1 MVRSFSCHRRFR
13 VNGEAFRQWQ
23 PAESVPE
30 SKKVLK
36 RMRILQLTEA
46 VADKFLARR
55 SSHDVA
61 AERIAARI
69 LADVR
74 RQGDV
79 ALFRWALRLDGLRLT
94 RKSLWIGRA
103 EIKAAK
109 RSVPRE
115 LLKAIEHAAR
125 NIRRV
130 ANEQRPRS
138 WTLAVEPGVRV
149 GQRVEPLAS
158 VGCYIPGGRF
168 SLFSTLLMTAIPAQ
182 VAGVKRI
189 VVACPKP
196 SPALLAAAEVL
207 GVKEIVRM
215 GGAQAI
221 GAFAY
226 GTKSVPRVDKI
237 CGPGNRYVT
246 AAKRIVSNDCA
257 IDMPAGPTEVL
268 ILATGGSPRY
278 IAADLLAQ
286 AEHDPD
292 AIALLVTPSS
302 RLAKDVAVEVDRQLQ
317 DLPRTNPAWKSLA
330 LAGAILVAPS
340 LDAAIRFANRVAP
353 EHLSVP
359 HAHKDLVEKLSGA
372 GSVFLGPWSAQPIG
386 DYASGTNHVLPTSG
400 WARAR
405 GGLSVADFVKCSS
418 TQEISRAGLKSLA
431 PVVAAMARAEG
442 LEAHARAV
450 EVRQ

>member
-1 MVRSFSCHRRFR
+1 
-13 VNGEAFRQWQ
+13 
-23 PAESVPE
+23 
-30 SKKVLK
+30 
-36 RMRILQLTEA
+36 MRILKLTDS
-46 VADKFLARR
+46 VAAKFLARR
-55 SSHDVA
+55 SSHDAA

-74 RQGDV
+74 KNGDA

-94 RKSLWIGRA
+94 RKSLWISRA
-103 EIKAAK
+103 EIRDAS
-109 RSVPRE
+109 RSVPSE
-115 LLKAIEHAAR
+115 LLQAIAHAAR
-125 NIRRV
+125 NIRQV
-130 ANEQRPRS
+130 AVEQRPRS
-138 WTLAVEPGVRV
+138 WSITVEPGVRI
-149 GQRVEPLAS
+149 GQRVTPLANI
-158 VGCYIPGGRF
+158 GCYIPGGRF

-196 SPALLAAAEVL
+196 SPALLAAAEIL
-207 GVKEIVRM
+207 GVTEIARI
-215 GGAQAI
+215 GGVQAI
-221 GAFAY
+221 GALAY
-226 GTKSVPRVDKI
+226 GTRSIPRVDKI

-268 ILATGGSPRY
+268 ILATGGSPRF
-278 IAADLLAQ
+278 IAADILAQ

-292 AIALLVTPSS
+292 AVALLVTPLP
-302 RLAKDVAVEVDRQLQ
+302 RLAKAVAVEVEKQLRA
-317 DLPRTNPAWKSLA
+317 LPKTNPAWKSLR
-330 LAGAILVAPS
+330 LASAILVANS
-340 LDAAIRFANRVAP
+340 LDSAIQFANRVAP
-353 EHLSVP
+353 EHLSIP
-359 HAHKDLVEKLSGA
+359 DANRKLVEKLSEA
-372 GSVFLGPWSAQPIG
+372 GSVFLGPWSAQPAG

-418 TQEISRAGLKSLA
+418 TQEISRAGLKRLA
-431 PVVAAMARAEG
+431 PVVTAMARAEG

>member
-1 MVRSFSCHRRFR
+1 
-13 VNGEAFRQWQ
+13 
-23 PAESVPE
+23 
-30 SKKVLK
+30 
-36 RMRILQLTEA
+36 MRILKLTDA
-46 VADKFLARR
+46 VAAKFLARR
-55 SSHDVA
+55 SLHDAA
-61 AERIAARI
+61 AERVAARI
-69 LADVR
+69 LGDVR
-74 RQGDV
+74 KNGDA
-79 ALFRWALRLDGLRLT
+79 ALFRWALRLDALRLT
-94 RKSLWIGRA
+94 RKSLWIGHA
-103 EIKAAK
+103 EIRAAS
-109 RSVPRE
+109 RAVPRD
-115 LLKAIEHAAR
+115 LLRAIERAAR

-130 ANEQRPRS
+130 ADEQLPRS
-138 WTLAVEPGVRV
+138 WTITVEPGVRV
-149 GQRVEPLAS
+149 GQRVTPLGTI
-158 VGCYIPGGRF
+158 GCYIPGGRF

-196 SPALLAAAEVL
+196 SPALLAAAEIL
-207 GVKEIVRM
+207 GVTEIVRM

-221 GAFAY
+221 GALAY
-226 GTKSVPRVDKI
+226 GTQSIPRVDKI

-246 AAKRIVSNDCA
+246 AAKRLVSNDCA

-292 AIALLVTPSS
+292 AVALLVTPSS
-302 RLAKDVAVEVDRQLQ
+302 RLANTVAAEVEIQLH
-317 DLPRTNPAWKSLA
+317 DLPRTNPAWKSLR
-330 LAGAILVAPS
+330 LASAILVAPS

-359 HAHKDLVEKLSGA
+359 DTKRTLTEKLSEA

-405 GGLSVADFVKCSS
+405 GGLSVSDFVKCSS
-418 TQEISRAGLKSLA
+418 TQEISRAGLKRLA

>member
-1 MVRSFSCHRRFR
+1 
-13 VNGEAFRQWQ
+13 
-23 PAESVPE
+23 
-30 SKKVLK
+30 
-36 RMRILQLTEA
+36 MRILKLTDS
-46 VADKFLARR
+46 VAAKFLARR
-55 SSHDVA
+55 SSHDA
-61 AERIAARI
+61 ATERIAARI

-74 RQGDV
+74 KNGDA

-94 RKSLWIGRA
+94 RKLLWISRA
-103 EIKAAK
+103 EIRDAS
-109 RSVPRE
+109 RSVPSE
-115 LLKAIEHAAR
+115 LLQAIAHAAR
-125 NIRRV
+125 NIRQV
-130 ANEQRPRS
+130 AVEQRPRS
-138 WTLAVEPGVRV
+138 WSITVEPGVRI
-149 GQRVEPLAS
+149 GQRVTPLANI
-158 VGCYIPGGRF
+158 GCYIPGGRF

-196 SPALLAAAEVL
+196 SPALLAAAEIL
-207 GVKEIVRM
+207 GVTEIARI

-221 GAFAY
+221 GALAY
-226 GTKSVPRVDKI
+226 GTRSIPRVDKI

-268 ILATGGSPRY
+268 ILATGGSPRF
-278 IAADLLAQ
+278 IAADILAQ

-292 AIALLVTPSS
+292 AVALLVTPLP
-302 RLAKDVAVEVDRQLQ
+302 RLAKAVAVEVEKQLRA
-317 DLPRTNPAWKSLA
+317 LPKTNPAWKSLR
-330 LAGAILVAPS
+330 LASAILVANS

-353 EHLSVP
+353 EHLSIP
-359 HAHKDLVEKLSGA
+359 DANRKSVEKLSEA
-372 GSVFLGPWSAQPIG
+372 GSVFLGPWSAQPAG

-418 TQEISRAGLKSLA
+418 TQEISRAGLKRLA
-431 PVVAAMARAEG
+431 PVVTAMARAEG

>member
-1 MVRSFSCHRRFR
+1 MR
-13 VNGEAFRQWQ
+13 
-23 PAESVPE
+23 
-30 SKKVLK
+30 VLK
-36 RMRILQLTEA
+36 LTDA
-46 VADKFLARR
+46 LAAKFLARR
-55 SSHDVA
+55 SLHDA
-61 AERIAARI
+61 AADRIAARI

-74 RQGDV
+74 KNGDA
-79 ALFRWALRLDGLRLT
+79 ALFRWAERLDGVRLT
-94 RKSLWIGRA
+94 RKSLWISRN
-103 EIKAAK
+103 EI
-109 RSVPRE
+109 RE
-115 LLKAIEHAAR
+115 ARRNVSRDLVRAIEHAAR

-130 ANEQRPRS
+130 AEEQRPRS
-138 WTLAVEPGVRV
+138 WTITVEPGVRV
-149 GQRVEPLAS
+149 GQRVTPLETI
-158 VGCYIPGGRF
+158 GCYIPGGRF

-196 SPALLAAAEVL
+196 SPALLAAAEIL
-207 GVKEIVRM
+207 GVTEIARM

-221 GAFAY
+221 GSFAY
-226 GTKSVPRVDKI
+226 GTQSIPRVDKI

-246 AAKRIVSNDCA
+246 SAKRIVSNDCA

-268 ILATGGSPRY
+268 ILSTGGSPRY
-278 IAADLLAQ
+278 IAADILAQ

-292 AIALLVTPSS
+292 AVALVVTPSL
-302 RLAKDVAVEVDRQLQ
+302 RLAKAVAAEVEKQLLE
-317 DLPRTNPAWKSLA
+317 LPNTNPAWKSLR
-330 LAGAILVAPS
+330 LASAILVAPS

-353 EHLSVP
+353 EHLSIP
-359 HAHKDLVEKLSGA
+359 NASRELVDKLSEA

-386 DYASGTNHVLPTSG
+386 DYSSGTNHVLPTSG

-418 TQEISRAGLKSLA
+418 TQEISRAGLKRLA
-431 PVVAAMARAEG
+431 PVVTAMARAEG

>member
-1 MVRSFSCHRRFR
+1 
-13 VNGEAFRQWQ
+13 
-23 PAESVPE
+23 
-30 SKKVLK
+30 
-36 RMRILQLTEA
+36 MRIVKLTDA
-46 VADKFLARR
+46 VADKFLKRR
-55 SSHDVA
+55 SSHDA
-61 AERIAARI
+61 DADKISARI

-74 RQGDV
+74 KNGDP
-79 ALFRWALRLDGLRLT
+79 ALFRWALRLDGIRLT
-94 RKSLWIGRA
+94 RKSLWITRSEIRA
-103 EIKAAK
+103 ARRDVSPDLLRAIK
-109 RSVPRE
+109 
-115 LLKAIEHAAR
+115 HAAR

-130 ANEQRPRS
+130 AIEQRPRS
-138 WTLAVEPGVRV
+138 WTITVEPGVRV
-149 GQRVEPLAS
+149 GQRVTPLGTI
-158 VGCYIPGGRF
+158 GCYVPGGRF

-182 VAGVKRI
+182 VAGVTRI

-196 SPALLAAAEVL
+196 SAALFTAAEIL
-207 GVKEIVRM
+207 GITEIARM

-221 GAFAY
+221 GAFAC
-226 GTKSVPRVDKI
+226 GTQSIPRVDKI

-278 IAADLLAQ
+278 IAADFLAQ

-302 RLAKDVAVEVDRQLQ
+302 QLANAVAAEVEKQLH
-317 DLPRTNPAWKSLA
+317 DLPKTNPAWTSLRRA
-330 LAGAILVAPS
+330 SAILLAPS
-340 LDAAIRFANRVAP
+340 LDAAVRFANRVAP

-359 HAHKDLVEKLSGA
+359 DANQKLVAKLSEF

-418 TQEISRAGLKSLA
+418 TQEISRAGLKSLG
-431 PVVAAMARAEG
+431 PVVSAMARAEG

-450 EVRQ
+450 EVRE

>member
-1 MVRSFSCHRRFR
+1 
-13 VNGEAFRQWQ
+13 
-23 PAESVPE
+23 
-30 SKKVLK
+30 
-36 RMRILQLTEA
+36 MRILKLTDA
-46 VADKFLARR
+46 VSAKFLARR
-55 SSHDVA
+55 SSHDAA

-74 RQGDV
+74 KNGDA

-94 RKSLWIGRA
+94 RKSLWITRA
-103 EIKAAK
+103 EIRAAS
-109 RSVPRE
+109 RIVPRD
-115 LLKAIEHAAR
+115 LMRAIEHAAK
-125 NIRRV
+125 NIGCV
-130 ANEQRPRS
+130 AGEQLPRS
-138 WTLAVEPGVRV
+138 WTISVEPGVRV
-149 GQRVEPLAS
+149 GQRVTPLGTI
-158 VGCYIPGGRF
+158 GCYIPGGRF

-196 SPALLAAAEVL
+196 SPALLAAAEIL
-207 GVKEIVRM
+207 GVTEIARM

-221 GAFAY
+221 GALAY
-226 GTKSVPRVDKI
+226 GTQSIPRVDKI

-278 IAADLLAQ
+278 IAADFLAQ

-292 AIALLVTPSS
+292 AVALLVTPSP
-302 RLAKDVAVEVDRQLQ
+302 RLAKVVAAEVEKQLR
-317 DLPRTNPAWKSLA
+317 DLPKTNPAWKSLQ
-330 LAGAILVAPS
+330 LSSAILVAPS
-340 LDAAIRFANRVAP
+340 LDAAIRFANHVAP
-353 EHLSVP
+353 EHLSLP
-359 HAHKDLVEKLSGA
+359 DANKKLVEKLSEA

-405 GGLSVADFVKCSS
+405 GGLSVVDFVKCSS
-418 TQEISRAGLKSLA
+418 TQEISRSGLKRLA
-431 PVVAAMARAEG
+431 PVVTAMARAEG

-450 EVRQ
+450 EVRE

>member
-1 MVRSFSCHRRFR
+1 
-13 VNGEAFRQWQ
+13 
-23 PAESVPE
+23 
-30 SKKVLK
+30 
-36 RMRILQLTEA
+36 MRILKLTDA
-46 VADKFLARR
+46 VTEKFLARR
-55 SSHDVA
+55 SSHDAA

-74 RQGDV
+74 KNGDA
-79 ALFRWALRLDGLRLT
+79 ALIRWAQRLDGLRLT
-94 RKSLWIGRA
+94 QKSMWITRA
-103 EIKAAK
+103 EIRAAS
-109 RSVPRE
+109 RGVPRD
-115 LLKAIEHAAR
+115 LMRAIEHAAR

-130 ANEQRPRS
+130 AEEQRPHS
-138 WTLAVEPGVRV
+138 WTITVEPGVRV
-149 GQRVEPLAS
+149 GQRVTPIETI
-158 VGCYIPGGRF
+158 GCYIPGGRF

-189 VVACPKP
+189 LVACPKP
-196 SPALLAAAEVL
+196 SPALLAAAEFL
-207 GVKEIVRM
+207 GVTEIARL

-226 GTKSVPRVDKI
+226 GTQSVPRVEKI

-278 IAADLLAQ
+278 IAADFLAQ

-292 AIALLVTPSS
+292 AVALLVTPSAN
-302 RLAKDVAVEVDRQLQ
+302 LAKAVAAEVDKQLR
-317 DLPRTNPAWKSLA
+317 DLPKSNPAWTSLQ
-330 LAGAILVAPS
+330 LASAILVSPS
-340 LDAAIRFANRVAP
+340 LDAAIRFANRMAP
-353 EHLSVP
+353 EHLSIP
-359 HAHKDLVEKLSGA
+359 NTNKRLVELLSEA

-400 WARAR
+400 WAHAR
-405 GGLSVADFVKCSS
+405 GGLSVTDFVKCSS
-418 TQEISRAGLKSLA
+418 TQEISRAGLKRLA
-431 PVVAAMARAEG
+431 PVVTAMARAEG

>member
-1 MVRSFSCHRRFR
+1 
-13 VNGEAFRQWQ
+13 
-23 PAESVPE
+23 
-30 SKKVLK
+30 
-36 RMRILQLTEA
+36 MRIVKLT
-46 VADKFLARR
+46 DW
-55 SSHDVA
+55 VA
-61 AERIAARI
+61 AEFFAGRRSHDAAAERVAARI

-74 RQGDV
+74 RGGDA
-79 ALFRWALRLDGLRLT
+79 ALFRWVKKLDGLTLNR
-94 RKSLWIGRA
+94 RSLWISGAELRA
-103 EIKAAK
+103 ARKNV
-109 RSVPRE
+109 SPE
-115 LLKAIEHAAR
+115 LISAMEHAAQ

-130 ANEQRPRS
+130 AEQQLPKN
-138 WTLAVEPGVRV
+138 WIIEVEPGVRV
-149 GQRVEPLAS
+149 GQRVTPLET

-196 SPALLAAAEVL
+196 SPALLVAAEML
-207 GVKEIVRM
+207 GVREIARM

-226 GTKSVPRVDKI
+226 GTASVPRVDKI

-246 AAKRIVSNDCA
+246 AAKRVVSNDCA

-268 ILATGGSPRY
+268 IFAAGGNPKF
-278 IAADLLAQ
+278 IAADVLAQ

-292 AIALLVTPSS
+292 AVALVVTPSA
-302 RLAKDVAVEVDRQLQ
+302 RLAKEISAEVEKQLR
-317 DLPRTNPAWKSLA
+317 DLPDTNPAWKSLVRA
-330 LAGAILVAPS
+330 SGILVAPS
-340 LDAAIRFANRVAP
+340 LDAAVRFSNQVAP

-359 HAHKDLVEKLSGA
+359 FGSESLAKKLTEA

-400 WARAR
+400 WARTR
-405 GGLSVADFVKCSS
+405 GGLGVLDFVKCSS
-418 TQEISRAGLKSLA
+418 TQEISPRGLRSLA
-431 PVVAAMARAEG
+431 PVVSAMARAEG

-450 EVRQ
+450 EVRK

>member
-1 MVRSFSCHRRFR
+1 
-13 VNGEAFRQWQ
+13 
-23 PAESVPE
+23 
-30 SKKVLK
+30 
-36 RMRILQLTEA
+36 MRILKLTEA
-46 VADKFLARR
+46 VAAKFLARR
-55 SSHDVA
+55 SMRDGA

-74 RQGDV
+74 KNGDP
-79 ALFRWALRLDGLRLT
+79 ALFRWALRLDNLRIT
-94 RKSLWIGRA
+94 RKSLRISKSEIRA
-103 EIKAAK
+103 AS
-109 RSVPRE
+109 RNVPRD
-115 LLKAIEHAAR
+115 LVRAIEHAAR

-130 ANEQRPRS
+130 AEEQRPRS
-138 WTLAVEPGVRV
+138 WTITVEPGVRV
-149 GQRVEPLAS
+149 GQRVTPLGT

-189 VVACPKP
+189 VVTCPKP
-196 SPALLAAAEVL
+196 SPALLAAAEIL
-207 GVKEIVRM
+207 GITEIARM

-221 GAFAY
+221 AALAY
-226 GTKSVPRVDKI
+226 GTQSIPRVDKI
-237 CGPGNRYVT
+237 CGPGNRFVT

-268 ILATGGSPRY
+268 ILATGGSARY
-278 IAADLLAQ
+278 IAADILAQ

-292 AIALLVTPSS
+292 AVALLVTPSP
-302 RLAKDVAVEVDRQLQ
+302 RLAKEVAAEVGKQLR
-317 DLPRTNPAWKSLA
+317 DLPGTNPAWKSLQ
-330 LAGAILVAPS
+330 LASAILVAPS

-353 EHLSVP
+353 EHLSIP
-359 HAHKDLVEKLSGA
+359 AANKKLIEKLSEA
-372 GSVFLGPWSAQPIG
+372 GSVFLGQWSAQPIG

-405 GGLSVADFVKCSS
+405 GGLSVTDFVKCSS
-418 TQEISRAGLKSLA
+418 TQEISRAGLKRLA
-431 PVVAAMARAEG
+431 PVVTAMARAEG

>member
-1 MVRSFSCHRRFR
+1 MSSS
-13 VNGEAFRQWQ
+13 
-23 PAESVPE
+23 P
-30 SKKVLK
+30 
-36 RMRILQLTEA
+36 MRILKLTGA
-46 VADKFLARR
+46 IAAGFFVRR
-55 SSHDVA
+55 SSHDAA
-61 AERIAARI
+61 AERIASRI

-74 RQGDV
+74 RNGDA
-79 ALFRWALRLDGLRLT
+79 ALFRWARRLDGLSLSRGH
-94 RKSLWIGRA
+94 LWISRA
-103 EIKAAK
+103 ELRASRRNVAG
-109 RSVPRE
+109 E
-115 LLKAIEHAAR
+115 LLQAIEHAAR
-125 NIRRV
+125 NVRRV
-130 ANEQRPRS
+130 AEQQRPRS
-138 WTLAVEPGVRV
+138 WTITVEPGVRV
-149 GQRVEPLAS
+149 GQRVTPLGTI
-158 VGCYIPGGRF
+158 GCYVPGGRF

-196 SPALLAAAEVL
+196 SPALLAAAEIL
-207 GVKEIVRM
+207 GVTEIARL

-226 GTKSVPRVDKI
+226 GTQSVPRVDKI

-268 ILATGGSPRY
+268 ILATRGDPGF

-292 AIALLVTPSS
+292 AVALLVTTSA
-302 RLAKDVAVEVDRQLQ
+302 RLAREVAAEVGRQLR
-317 DLPRTNPAWKSLA
+317 DLPKTNPAWLSLKSA
-330 LAGAILVAPS
+330 SAILVAPS
-340 LDAAIRFANRVAP
+340 TAAAVRFANQMAP
-353 EHLSVP
+353 EHLSIP
-359 HAHKDLVEKLSGA
+359 NGEPALIEKLSEA

-418 TQEISRAGLKSLA
+418 TQEISRAGLKRLA
-431 PVVAAMARAEG
+431 PVVSAMARAEG

-450 EVRQ
+450 EVRR

>member
-1 MVRSFSCHRRFR
+1 
-13 VNGEAFRQWQ
+13 
-23 PAESVPE
+23 
-30 SKKVLK
+30 
-36 RMRILQLTEA
+36 MRIVKLTDA
-46 VADKFLARR
+46 VAAKFLARR
-55 SSHDVA
+55 SLHDAA
-61 AERIAARI
+61 AERVAARI

-74 RQGDV
+74 KNGDA

-103 EIKAAK
+103 EI
-109 RSVPRE
+109 RSARRNVPRG
-115 LLKAIEHAAR
+115 LLRAIEHAAR

-130 ANEQRPRS
+130 AEEQLPRS
-138 WTLAVEPGVRV
+138 WTITVEPGVRV
-149 GQRVEPLAS
+149 GQRVTPLGTI
-158 VGCYIPGGRF
+158 GCYIPGGRF

-182 VAGVKRI
+182 VAGVQRI

-196 SPALLAAAEVL
+196 SPALLAAAEIL
-207 GVKEIVRM
+207 GVTEIARM

-226 GTKSVPRVDKI
+226 GTQSIPPVDKI

-278 IAADLLAQ
+278 IAADVLAQ

-292 AIALLVTPSS
+292 AVALLVTPSA
-302 RLAKDVAVEVDRQLQ
+302 RLAKTVAAEVDRQLRE
-317 DLPRTNPAWKSLA
+317 LPKTNPAWKSLR
-330 LAGAILVAPS
+330 LASAILVAPS
-340 LDAAIRFANRVAP
+340 LDAAIQFANRVAP

-359 HAHKDLVEKLSGA
+359 DANKTLTEKLSEA

-418 TQEISRAGLKSLA
+418 TQEISRAGLKRLA
-431 PVVAAMARAEG
+431 PVVTAMARAEG

>member
-1 MVRSFSCHRRFR
+1 
-13 VNGEAFRQWQ
+13 
-23 PAESVPE
+23 
-30 SKKVLK
+30 
-36 RMRILQLTEA
+36 MRILKLTDA
-46 VADKFLARR
+46 FAARFLARR
-55 SSHDVA
+55 SSHDAA
-61 AERIAARI
+61 AEQVASRI

-74 RQGDV
+74 RNGDT
-79 ALFRWALRLDGLRLT
+79 ALFRWARRLDGLRLT
-94 RKSLWIGRA
+94 RDTIWISRA
-103 EIKAAK
+103 ELRAA
-109 RSVPRE
+109 RRDVPRD
-115 LLKAIEHAAR
+115 LLRAIEHAAR

-130 ANEQRPRS
+130 AEQQRPSS
-138 WTLAVEPGVRV
+138 WTITIEPGVRV
-149 GQRVEPLAS
+149 GQRVTPLGTI
-158 VGCYIPGGRF
+158 GCYIPGGRF

-182 VAGVKRI
+182 VAGVDSI

-196 SPALLAAAEVL
+196 SPALLAAAEIL
-207 GVKEIVRM
+207 GVKEIARI

-226 GTKSVPRVDKI
+226 GTPSIPRVDKI

-268 ILATGGSPRY
+268 ILATGGEPNF

-292 AIALLVTPSS
+292 AVALLVTTSA
-302 RLAKDVAVEVDRQLQ
+302 RLAREVAAEVALQLRE
-317 DLPRTNPAWKSLA
+317 LPRTNPAWKSLRA
-330 LAGAILVAPS
+330 ASAILVAPS
-340 LDAAIRFANRVAP
+340 LDSAIRFANRVAP

-359 HAHKDLVEKLSGA
+359 FANRALVEKLSEA

-400 WARAR
+400 WARTR
-405 GGLSVADFVKCSS
+405 GGLSVSDFVKCSS
-418 TQEISRAGLKSLA
+418 PQEISRAGLKSLA
-431 PVVAAMARAEG
+431 PVVSAMARAEG

-450 EVRQ
+450 EVRR

>member
-1 MVRSFSCHRRFR
+1 V
-13 VNGEAFRQWQ
+13 
-23 PAESVPE
+23 
-30 SKKVLK
+30 KKSSNL
-36 RMRILQLTEA
+36 MRILKLTDR
-46 VADKFLARR
+46 VAEQFFARR
-55 SSHDVA
+55 SSHDAAADKIA
-61 AERIAARI
+61 AEI

-74 RQGDV
+74 KNGDV
-79 ALFRWALRLDGLRLT
+79 ALFRWALRLDKLRLT
-94 RKSLWIGRA
+94 RKSLWMTRA
-103 EIKAAK
+103 EI
-109 RSVPRE
+109 REGSRGVSRE
-115 LLKAIEHAAR
+115 LTRAIEHAAK

-130 ANEQRPRS
+130 AEAQRPRS
-138 WTLAVEPGVRV
+138 WTITVELGVRV
-149 GQRVEPLAS
+149 GQRVTPLGTI
-158 VGCYIPGGRF
+158 GCYIPGGRF
-168 SLFSTLLMTAIPAQ
+168 SLFSTMLMTAIPAQ

-196 SPALLAAAEVL
+196 SPALFAAAEIL
-207 GVKEIVRM
+207 GITEIARM

-226 GTKSVPRVDKI
+226 GTQSIPRVDKI

-268 ILATGGSPRY
+268 ILATGGSPRF
-278 IAADLLAQ
+278 IAADFLAQ

-292 AIALLVTPSS
+292 AIALLITPSA
-302 RLAKDVAVEVDRQLQ
+302 RLAKSVADEVDKQLK
-317 DLPRTNPAWKSLA
+317 DLPETNPAYKSLQQA
-330 LAGAILVAPS
+330 CAILVAPS
-340 LDAAIRFANRVAP
+340 LDAAIRFTNRVAP
-353 EHLSVP
+353 EHLSIP
-359 HAHKDLVEKLSGA
+359 QANKSLIEKLSEA

-400 WARAR
+400 WAHTR

-418 TQEISRAGLKSLA
+418 TQEISPAGLKRLA

-450 EVRQ
+450 EVRE

>member
-1 MVRSFSCHRRFR
+1 
-13 VNGEAFRQWQ
+13 
-23 PAESVPE
+23 
-30 SKKVLK
+30 
-36 RMRILQLTEA
+36 MRILKLTDA
-46 VADKFLARR
+46 VAAKFLARR
-55 SSHDVA
+55 GSHDAA

-69 LADVR
+69 LTDVR
-74 RQGDV
+74 KHGDP

-94 RKSLWIGRA
+94 RKSLWITRPEIRA
-103 EIKAAK
+103 AS
-109 RSVPRE
+109 RNVPRG
-115 LLKAIEHAAR
+115 LTRAIEHAAR

-130 ANEQRPRS
+130 AEEQRPRS
-138 WTLAVEPGVRV
+138 WTITVEPGVCV
-149 GQRVEPLAS
+149 SQRVTPLGTI
-158 VGCYIPGGRF
+158 GCYIPGGRF

-196 SPALLAAAEVL
+196 SPALLAAAEIL
-207 GVKEIVRM
+207 GLTEIARM

-221 GAFAY
+221 GALAY
-226 GTKSVPRVDKI
+226 GTRSIPRVDKI

-268 ILATGGSPRY
+268 ILATDGSPRY
-278 IAADLLAQ
+278 IAADILAQ

-292 AIALLVTPSS
+292 AVALLVTPSP
-302 RLAKDVAVEVDRQLQ
+302 RLAKAVAAEVEKQLG
-317 DLPRTNPAWKSLA
+317 DLPKTNPAWKSLR
-330 LAGAILVAPS
+330 LASAILVAPS
-340 LDAAIRFANRVAP
+340 LDAAILFANRVAP
-353 EHLSVP
+353 EHLSIP
-359 HAHKDLVEKLSGA
+359 DANKKLIEKLSEA
-372 GSVFLGPWSAQPIG
+372 GSAFLGPWSAQPIG

-400 WARAR
+400 WAHAR

-418 TQEISRAGLKSLA
+418 TQEISRVGLKRLA
-431 PVVAAMARAEG
+431 QVVTAMARAEG

>member
-1 MVRSFSCHRRFR
+1 
-13 VNGEAFRQWQ
+13 
-23 PAESVPE
+23 
-30 SKKVLK
+30 
-36 RMRILQLTEA
+36 MRIIKLTDA
-46 VADKFLARR
+46 VAAKVLARR
-55 SSHDVA
+55 SSHDAA
-61 AERIAARI
+61 AERIAAGI

-74 RQGDV
+74 KNGDA
-79 ALFRWALRLDGLRLT
+79 ALFRWVLRLDGLRLT
-94 RKSLWIGRA
+94 RKSLWITRA
-103 EIKAAK
+103 EIRAAS
-109 RSVPRE
+109 RNVPRE
-115 LLKAIEHAAR
+115 LVRAIEHAAR

-130 ANEQRPRS
+130 AEEQRPRS
-138 WTLAVEPGVRV
+138 WTITVEPGVRV
-149 GQRVEPLAS
+149 GQRVTPLGTI
-158 VGCYIPGGRF
+158 GCYIPGGRF

-196 SPALLAAAEVL
+196 SPALLAAAKIL
-207 GVKEIVRM
+207 GVTEIARM

-221 GAFAY
+221 GALAY
-226 GTKSVPRVDKI
+226 GTQSIPLVDKI

-278 IAADLLAQ
+278 IAADILAQ

-292 AIALLVTPSS
+292 AVALLVTPSP
-302 RLAKDVAVEVDRQLQ
+302 RLANAVAAEVETQLR
-317 DLPRTNPAWKSLA
+317 DLPKTNPAWKSLR
-330 LAGAILVAPS
+330 LASAILVAPS
-340 LDAAIRFANRVAP
+340 LAAAIQFANRVAP
-353 EHLSVP
+353 EHLSILD
-359 HAHKDLVEKLSGA
+359 ANQKLIEKLSEA

-400 WARAR
+400 WAHTR

-418 TQEISRAGLKSLA
+418 TQEISRVGLKRLA
-431 PVVAAMARAEG
+431 PVVTAMARAEG

>member
-1 MVRSFSCHRRFR
+1 MTI
-13 VNGEAFRQWQ
+13 
-23 PAESVPE
+23 
-30 SKKVLK
+30 
-36 RMRILQLTEA
+36 MRILKLTEA
-46 VADKFLARR
+46 VAAKFFERR
-55 SSHDVA
+55 SAHDAA

-74 RQGDV
+74 KNGDA
-79 ALFRWALRLDGLRLT
+79 ALFRWALRLDGLGLT
-94 RKSLWIGRA
+94 RKSLWISRA
-103 EIKAAK
+103 EIRAAS
-109 RSVPRE
+109 RNVPRE
-115 LLKAIEHAAR
+115 LTRAIEHAAR

-130 ANEQRPRS
+130 AEAQRPRS
-138 WTLAVEPGVRV
+138 WTITVEPGVRV
-149 GQRVEPLAS
+149 GQRVEPLGTI
-158 VGCYIPGGRF
+158 GCYIPGGRF

-189 VVACPKP
+189 VVSCPRP
-196 SPALLAAAEVL
+196 SPALFAAAEIL
-207 GVKEIVRM
+207 GVMEIARM

-226 GTKSVPRVDKI
+226 GTQSIPRVDKI

-268 ILATGGSPRY
+268 ILATGGEPRY
-278 IAADLLAQ
+278 IAADFLAQ

-292 AIALLVTPSS
+292 AVALLVTPSP
-302 RLAKDVAVEVDRQLQ
+302 RLAKAVGVEVEKQLR
-317 DLPRTNPAWKSLA
+317 DLPETNPAWKSLR
-330 LAGAILVAPS
+330 LASAILVAPS
-340 LDAAIRFANRVAP
+340 LEAAIRFANRVAP
-353 EHLSVP
+353 EHLSIP
-359 HAHKDLVEKLSGA
+359 NANKALVEKLSEA

-400 WARAR
+400 WARTR

-418 TQEISRAGLKSLA
+418 TQEISRVGFKRLA
-431 PVVAAMARAEG
+431 PVVTAMARAEG

-450 EVRQ
+450 EVRR